1 MYTALLGMHSW
12 VRWILLLS
20 MVLILFRS
28 FGGMKKGTYTTV
40 DKNAAL
46 VLFWALNIQ
55 FLLGLA
61 LYFVFSPITQ
71 AAFGNISEAMA
82 DSSIRFFIVEHFVAM
97 FIAIAV
103 GHVGVARAKRES
115 DPARKHKLLLIWIG
129 LCLLIVMVGIPW
141 PFLPYGRGL
150 FFF

>member
-1 MYTALLGMHSW
+1 MYTVVLGLHSW
-12 VRWILLLS
+12 IRWILLIS

-28 FGGMKKGTYTTV
+28 IGGMKKGTYTST

-55 FLLGLA
+55 FILGLA
-61 LYFVFSPITQ
+61 LYFFVSPLMQ
-71 AAFGNISEAMA
+71 AAFGNMA
-82 DSSIRFFIVEHFVAM
+82 ETMANASVRFFVAEHFVIM
-97 FIAIAV
+97 LIAIAL
-103 GHVGVARAKRES
+103 GHVGVARSKRET

-129 LCLLIVMVGIPW
+129 LCLLVVIVGIPW